1 MLFLRQ
7 VQTLTAKNIL
17 IVLFRHAFWTTLR
30 CFLLPVVFTVF
41 LAYARNLFIP
51 PSHYGIA
58 PSTPVRSLADALRTD
73 GAGRHTVAFVNNG
86 FTGGEIEGVI
96 NQVADTVRAEGR
108 IAQILS
114 QEEELLTTCR
124 NSLRGVSQCFGAA
137 VFHASPSEGPGGMWN
152 YSLRGDGG
160 LGIKI
165 DVTTTKNDIEV
176 YPIPLQH
183 AIDFAILSRNST
195 VDQNALPTQINEYPF
210 TDKTQ
215 QQRNDDIRTRY
226 MGGIID
232 ILGVAFFI
240 GIVGVIYQLVG
251 LIASERE
258 NGMTQIIDASMPNR
272 RRWEPQTARLLASHI
287 AFDIMFLPGWLA
299 MALILALG
307 IFTKTNTGLIIV
319 FNILTGLSLSSFS
332 LFGAAFFHKA
342 QLSGIVTTI
351 IALLLAVLAQVTNSM
366 ANTGAVAILSLLF
379 PPMNFTYFII
389 LMARWE
395 RKNTGTNLV
404 KAAPENNWILPGITF
419 FVFSVLHILVFPV
432 LAAWVERFLHGT
444 ASKGRRLTSS
454 QKDVHSAV
462 QLSGFTKRYSPSSL
476 ARIMAKLGLSK
487 RKEEVT
493 AVDDLDLSI
502 PQGQIM
508 VLLGANGSGK
518 STTLDAIAGLNTVTA
533 GTVTVDGI
541 GGLGICPQRNVLW
554 ADLTPVEHVRIFN
567 RLKASEQVATKA
579 EIHEVLT
586 SCDLDRKANAKA
598 ASLSGGQKRKL
609 QLSMMF
615 TGGSRVCCVD
625 EASSGIDPIAR
636 QKLWNIL
643 LNERGKRTIILTT
656 HFLDEADLLSDQIAI
671 LSKGQLK
678 AQGSSVELKHRLGG
692 GFRVHIFKSTGEDI
706 VLPSVETLETKSLYD
721 QKIITLPDSRQTA
734 DYVRL
739 LEESGITNY
748 EISSPTI
755 EEIFFNIAETL
766 PETHLTT
773 EKDGLSPKG
782 TVLHEIGDVL
792 DGKHSR
798 MSSDQIQDAKIQL
811 HDGRRLN
818 IFQQTWTLFIKRW
831 TVFKRNWFPNFAAF
845 LLPGESVIF
854 WEQVLHSRS

>member
-1 MLFLRQ
+1 M
-7 VQTLTAKNIL
+7 TAKNIL
-17 IVLFRHAFWTTLR
+17 IVLLRHALWTPLR
-30 CFLLPVVFTVF
+30 CFLLPVIFIGF

-58 PSTPVRSLADALRTD
+58 PPTPVRSLADALRTD

-86 FTGGEIEGVI
+86 FTGGDIEGVI
-96 NQVADTVRAEGR
+96 TQVADTVRAEGR
-108 IAQILS
+108 DVQILN

-137 VFHASPSEGPGGMWN
+137 VFFASPSEGPGGMWN

-160 LGIKI
+160 LGVKI
-165 DVTTTKNDIEV
+165 DVTNTKNDIEI

-183 AIDFAILSRNST
+183 AIDFSILSRNST
-195 VDQNALPTQINEYPF
+195 VDQSTLPSQINEYPF

-215 QQRNDDIRTRY
+215 QQRNDDIRTSY

-232 ILGVAFFI
+232 ILGVAFFL

-258 NGMTQIIDASMPNR
+258 NGMTEIIDASMPNR

-287 AFDIMFLPGWLA
+287 AFDIMFLPGWIA

-319 FNILTGLSLSSFS
+319 FNILTGLSLSSYS

-351 IALLLAVLAQVTNSM
+351 TALLLAVLAQVINSM
-366 ANTGAVAILSLLF
+366 ASTGAVAILSLLF
-379 PPMNFTYFII
+379 PPMNYTYFII
-389 LMARWE
+389 LIARWE
-395 RKNTGTNLV
+395 RKNIGMNLV
-404 KAAPENNWILPGITF
+404 KSAPENTWTLPGITF
-419 FVFSVLHILVFPV
+419 FVFSIIHILVFPV
-432 LAAWVERFLHGT
+432 LAAWIERLLHGT
-444 ASKGRRLTSS
+444 ASKGRRLTSD
-454 QKDVHSAV
+454 QKNAHGAV
-462 QLSGFTKRYSPSSL
+462 QLSGFTKRYSPSAW
-476 ARIMAKLGLSK
+476 ARGMAAFALSK

-493 AVDDLDLSI
+493 AVEGLDLSI

-533 GTVTVDGI
+533 GTVTVDGE

-567 RLKASEQVATKA
+567 RLKAAEQVATKA
-579 EIHEVLT
+579 EIHELLT

-692 GFRVHIFKSTGEDI
+692 GFRVRVYKSPGEDI
-706 VLPSVETLETKSLYD
+706 KLPSVQALETKSLYD
-721 QKIITLPDSRQTA
+721 QTIITLPDSRRTA
-734 DYVRL
+734 DCVRL
-739 LEESGITNY
+739 LEDSGVRNY

-755 EEIFFNIAETL
+755 EEIFFDIAETL
-766 PETHLTT
+766 PEAHSTT
-773 EKDGLSPKG
+773 EKDGFTPKAAG
-782 TVLHEIGDVL
+782 LHEIDDVPNS
-792 DGKHSR
+792 KHSR
-798 MSSDQIQDAKIQL
+798 MSSDQSHDAKLQL
-811 HDGRRLN
+811 HDGRRLS
-818 IFQQTWTLFIKRW
+818 ILQQTWTLFIKRW

-854 WEQVLHSRS
+854 